1 MGVAMAS
8 ETPIVI
14 AWELHQANQP
24 VTYIAA
30 RVGVIAARGCCS
42 QLGYTVRVI
51 VDINEIM

>member
-1 MGVAMAS
+1 MAS